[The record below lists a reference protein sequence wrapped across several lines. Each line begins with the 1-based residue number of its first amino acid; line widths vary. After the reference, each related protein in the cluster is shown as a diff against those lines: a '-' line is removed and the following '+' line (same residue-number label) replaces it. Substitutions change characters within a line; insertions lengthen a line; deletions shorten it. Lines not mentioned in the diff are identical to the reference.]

1 MEREFKILQFVFW
14 LFIPVPFFHT
24 RQFFWYGTHWMILCL
39 VGWVT
44 TEHLEKTSKF
54 LFTWPT
60 VTLITSKALWGTY
73 LCCECCKLLTTVLR
87 NSQVMWTLISYCDDC
102 LMPILLLAV
111 SHVSTIIDTRCTKK
125 IILFVIFS
133 VNISFLFFFSQQF
146 KPYSTRD
153 CSKTFQVHFTNK
165 QFYAKAHSVLKLLLA
180 MAQKSNK
187 L

>member
-1 MEREFKILQFVFW
+1 MRAPWLLHVECLCDEADFFSYIHWSGLNMEREFKILPFVFW

-73 LCCECCKLLTTVLR
+73 LCCKCCKLLTTVLR

-111 SHVSTIIDTRCTKK
+111 SHVSTIIK
-125 IILFVIFS
+125 I
-133 VNISFLFFFSQQF
+133 
-146 KPYSTRD
+146 PG
-153 CSKTFQVHFTNK
+153 
-165 QFYAKAHSVLKLLLA
+165 VLK
-180 MAQKSNK
+180 KSFC
-187 L
+187 LSFFQLI

>member
-1 MEREFKILQFVFW
+1 
-14 LFIPVPFFHT
+14 
-24 RQFFWYGTHWMILCL
+24 
-39 VGWVT
+39 
-44 TEHLEKTSKF
+44 
-54 LFTWPT
+54 
-60 VTLITSKALWGTY
+60 
-73 LCCECCKLLTTVLR
+73 
-87 NSQVMWTLISYCDDC
+87 
-102 LMPILLLAV
+102 MPILLLAV
-111 SHVSTIIDTRCTKK
+111 SHVSTIIIKIPGVLKK

-165 QFYAKAHSVLKLLLA
+165 QFYLKAHCVLKLLLA